1 MVAREK
7 HALLWLAKSA
17 RRLIVIFIVIFFL
30 SFHFNGKGSPPAF
43 LTYDAMPGLSS
54 LLDFGQILSVAVIP
68 C

>member
-1 MVAREK
+1 M
-7 HALLWLAKSA
+7 
-17 RRLIVIFIVIFFL
+17 IFIVIFFL